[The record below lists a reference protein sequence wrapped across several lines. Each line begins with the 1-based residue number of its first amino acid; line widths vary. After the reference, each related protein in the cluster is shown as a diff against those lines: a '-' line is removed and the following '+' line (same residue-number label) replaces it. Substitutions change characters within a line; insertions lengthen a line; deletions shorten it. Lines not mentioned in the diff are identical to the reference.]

1 MSDDDESQARG
12 ATDPEAAAAPA
23 GSEGDDDL
31 FAGTLIDDAEAA
43 APTVATSDPAASAA
57 PDPEETVEAAAAR
70 PPDPA
75 DDRERSKY
83 RHDLRTPFNMIIGYS
98 EMLLE
103 DAEDQEDDFLLGKLE
118 QLLGDGR
125 SLLALLNKLVSPAS
139 AGANQ
144 ALVSREF
151 LPSLARLVNQVERL
165 RGECSRAERDD
176 VLADVDRILKS
187 VRDLDE
193 LVAAGYLDRA
203 MGVGEAPAA
212 APEPSPAPTADA
224 AAPDASDDADSDADD
239 AAADDDDPFAD
250 TFVEDGDAG
259 DGSGEGDAYL
269 DLDLGDEPESAPQ
282 APIEVPEE
290 DDEDKPNS
298 SIQRSTAAQYRHDLR
313 TPFNLIIGYSE
324 MLIEDAEVEGDE
336 FLLSHLHRILGDSQ
350 SLLALVDEILDPS
363 SRGPS
368 QERLNRD
375 LLFPLSHL
383 LSHVERLREQC
394 EQGERDDV
402 LPDIDRILKAVRR
415 LDQLV
420 ATGTINKAAGAART
434 DPEYAAART
443 GTGAAAARSGPGAVK
458 TPQLK
463 KRSVVRE
470 KAETGKILVV
480 DDNESNRNMLSRRLE
495 RQGHTTRLA
504 ENGIKALEK
513 LRKEDFDLVLLD
525 VMMPE
530 MDGYEVLERLHND
543 DKLRGLPVIMISALD
558 QLDTVVRC
566 IELGAEDY
574 LPKPFNPVVLRARI
588 GACLEKKRLRDRER
602 AYIKKLRIEQ
612 ERSDQ
617 LLLNILP
624 RPIANRLKEGQRQI
638 ADYFPDVTVLFC
650 DLVGFTQISERLP
663 PAELVAML
671 NKIFSMF
678 DLLAEKHGLEKIKT
692 IGDEYMIA
700 GGLPMPRKD
709 HAEAVAEMALDMLA
723 VMDRFNA
730 KHNTNVRIRVGL
742 NCGPVTA
749 GVIGTKKFA
758 YDLWGDTVN
767 LASRMESHGIANAIQ
782 VTEETYRRLRHR
794 YAFQR

>member
-1 MSDDDESQARG
+1 MRDDDHSSTDAAASQAESDASAG
-12 ATDPEAAAAPA
+12 KDATQGQETQETPTAPVAPSTKAADNVA
-23 GSEGDDDL
+23 DDDNDL
-31 FAGTLIDDAEAA
+31 FAGMLIKEGEEGEYLDEDFAE
-43 APTVATSDPAASAA
+43 
-57 PDPEETVEAAAAR
+57 
-70 PPDPA
+70 
-75 DDRERSKY
+75 
-83 RHDLRTPFNMIIGYS
+83 G
-98 EMLLE
+98 LLE
-103 DAEDQEDDFLLGKLE
+103 DDGEPPAE
-118 QLLGDGR
+118 
-125 SLLALLNKLVSPAS
+125 
-139 AGANQ
+139 
-144 ALVSREF
+144 
-151 LPSLARLVNQVERL
+151 
-165 RGECSRAERDD
+165 
-176 VLADVDRILKS
+176 
-187 VRDLDE
+187 
-193 LVAAGYLDRA
+193 
-203 MGVGEAPAA
+203 
-212 APEPSPAPTADA
+212 
-224 AAPDASDDADSDADD
+224 
-239 AAADDDDPFAD
+239 
-250 TFVEDGDAG
+250 
-259 DGSGEGDAYL
+259 
-269 DLDLGDEPESAPQ
+269 
-282 APIEVPEE
+282 PITTPLTEEE
-290 DDEDKPNS
+290 DS
-298 SIQRSTAAQYRHDLR
+298 MQRSTAAQFRHDLR

-324 MLIEDAEVEGDE
+324 MLIEDAEEDGDE
-336 FLLSHLHRILGDSQ
+336 FLLSHLQRILTDAQ
-350 SLLALVDEILDPS
+350 ALLNLVDEILDPS

-383 LSHVERLREQC
+383 LSHVERVREQC
-394 EQGERDDV
+394 ELGERDDV
-402 LPDIDRILKAVRR
+402 LPDIERILKAVRR

-420 ATGTINKAAGAART
+420 AVGTINKAAGAART

-443 GTGAAAARSGPGAVK
+443 TTSAVKVK

-463 KRSVVRE
+463 KRTVLAG
-470 KAETGKILVV
+470 KTETGKILVV

-513 LRKEDFDLVLLD
+513 LRQEDFDLVLLD

-678 DLLAEKHGLEKIKT
+678 DLLVEKHGLEKIKT

-700 GGLPMPRKD
+700 GGLPMPRKG
-709 HAEAVAEMALDMLA
+709 HASAVAEMALDMLA
-723 VMDRFNA
+723 VMDRFNT

-794 YAFQR
+794 FAFQRRGIIHVKGKGALCTYFLVGRRPGGKSEPPPPEPSSSAS

>member
-1 MSDDDESQARG
+1 MRDDDHSS
-12 ATDPEAAAAPA
+12 TDAAASKTESDASSGKARPQEQEQKQKQKDPAPVA
-23 GSEGDDDL
+23 PPPKAADNAADDDDDDL
-31 FAGTLIDDAEAA
+31 FADTLIEDGEEGKYLDDAFAEGLL
-43 APTVATSDPAASAA
+43 DDDGGPAAE
-57 PDPEETVEAAAAR
+57 PITTPLTEEE
-70 PPDPA
+70 
-75 DDRERSKY
+75 E
-83 RHDLRTPFNMIIGYS
+83 YS
-98 EMLLE
+98 M
-103 DAEDQEDDFLLGKLE
+103 
-118 QLLGDGR
+118 
-125 SLLALLNKLVSPAS
+125 
-139 AGANQ
+139 
-144 ALVSREF
+144 
-151 LPSLARLVNQVERL
+151 
-165 RGECSRAERDD
+165 
-176 VLADVDRILKS
+176 
-187 VRDLDE
+187 
-193 LVAAGYLDRA
+193 
-203 MGVGEAPAA
+203 
-212 APEPSPAPTADA
+212 
-224 AAPDASDDADSDADD
+224 
-239 AAADDDDPFAD
+239 
-250 TFVEDGDAG
+250 
-259 DGSGEGDAYL
+259 
-269 DLDLGDEPESAPQ
+269 
-282 APIEVPEE
+282 
-290 DDEDKPNS
+290 
-298 SIQRSTAAQYRHDLR
+298 QRSTAAQFRHDLR

-324 MLIEDAEVEGDE
+324 MLIEDAEEDGDE
-336 FLLSHLHRILGDSQ
+336 FLLSHLQRILTDAQ
-350 SLLALVDEILDPS
+350 ALLNLVDEILDPS

-383 LSHVERLREQC
+383 LSHVERVREQC

-402 LPDIDRILKAVRR
+402 LPDIERILKAVRR

-420 ATGTINKAAGAART
+420 AVGTINKAAGAART

-443 GTGAAAARSGPGAVK
+443 GTSSAAKVK

-463 KRSVVRE
+463 KRTVLAS
-470 KAETGKILVV
+470 KTETGKILVV

-513 LRKEDFDLVLLD
+513 LRQEDFDLVLLD

-678 DLLAEKHGLEKIKT
+678 DLLVEKHGLEKIKT

-709 HAEAVAEMALDMLA
+709 HASAVAEMALDMLA

-794 YAFQR
+794 FAFQRRGIIHVKGKGALCTYFLVGRRPGGKSEPRPPEPSSSSSS

>member
-1 MSDDDESQARG
+1 MRDDDDSLTRDAK
-12 ATDPEAAAAPA
+12 DAAAAKTADASTQEADALEQAQEAAPTSDDPPKVIVEPSKEKREDE
-23 GSEGDDDL
+23 GSKVEAEKANPKAKEDAEAAEEEDDDDDL
-31 FAGTLIDDAEAA
+31 FADTLIHDG
-43 APTVATSDPAASAA
+43 
-57 PDPEETVEAAAAR
+57 DPETLEIEGK
-70 PPDPA
+70 
-75 DDRERSKY
+75 DD
-83 RHDLRTPFNMIIGYS
+83 
-98 EMLLE
+98 
-103 DAEDQEDDFLLGKLE
+103 
-118 QLLGDGR
+118 
-125 SLLALLNKLVSPAS
+125 
-139 AGANQ
+139 
-144 ALVSREF
+144 
-151 LPSLARLVNQVERL
+151 
-165 RGECSRAERDD
+165 GE
-176 VLADVDRILKS
+176 
-187 VRDLDE
+187 
-193 LVAAGYLDRA
+193 YLDDTFA
-203 MGVGEAPAA
+203 EGLLDDS
-212 APEPSPAPTADA
+212 PEPTP
-224 AAPDASDDADSDADD
+224 
-239 AAADDDDPFAD
+239 
-250 TFVEDGDAG
+250 
-259 DGSGEGDAYL
+259 
-269 DLDLGDEPESAPQ
+269 EPIATPLTEEEESQ
-282 APIEVPEE
+282 M
-290 DDEDKPNS
+290 
-298 SIQRSTAAQYRHDLR
+298 QRSTAAQFRHDLR

-324 MLIEDAEVEGDE
+324 MLIEDAEEDGDE
-336 FLLSHLHRILGDSQ
+336 FLLSHLQRILTDAQ
-350 SLLALVDEILDPS
+350 ALLNLVDEILDPS

-402 LPDIDRILKAVRR
+402 LPDIERILKAVRR

-420 ATGTINKAAGAART
+420 AMGTINKAAGAART
-434 DPEYAAART
+434 DPEYTAART
-443 GTGAAAARSGPGAVK
+443 GTGDPAVKVK
-458 TPQLK
+458 TPQIK
-463 KRSVVRE
+463 KRTVLTG
-470 KAETGKILVV
+470 KTETGKILVV
-480 DDNESNRNMLSRRLE
+480 ADNESNRNMLSRRLE

-504 ENGIKALEK
+504 ENGIRALEK
-513 LRKEDFDLVLLD
+513 LRQEDFDLVLLD

-678 DLLAEKHGLEKIKT
+678 DLLVEKHGLEKIKT

-794 YAFQR
+794 FAFQRRGIIHVKGKGALCTYFLVGRRPGGSKPEPAPSGD